1 MKMYLLNDHKAVA
14 TDDRSGVIRILP
26 QAEGVL
32 TVAGVSVAVSGD
44 KTPEMALDAV
54 GYVQGLFVTKTGIRY
69 TLINPRMNQNGVPVS
84 QLDERGLMLDMRLK
98 LDKLERAVEKL
109 QKEVSDLRGIY
120 EKDALWFLS
129 EKEDKV

>member
-1 MKMYLLNDHKAVA
+1 MKLYLLNDHTAVA

-44 KTPEMALDAV
+44 ETPEMALDAV
-54 GYVQGLFVTKTGIRY
+54 GYVKGLFITKTGIRY
-69 TLINPRMNQNGVPVS
+69 TLVNPRMNQNGVPVS

-98 LDKLERAVEKL
+98 LDQLEQDVETL

-120 EKDALWFLS
+120 EKDALWFLN
-129 EKEDKV
+129 EKQGG